1 VTSAEV
7 RIVVRPYAT
16 SLALGF
22 FSFGIGMLLL
32 GGMAN
37 GWLHPSDVHTVGLL
51 LAAFVFPLELLSA
64 VIAFLARDTFG
75 ATGLGLFATSWLA
88 LGLADTQSSQ
98 SALSRAVG
106 LYELGFAFT
115 IALLAVAAFAGK
127 PLIAAIL
134 LASAVRG
141 AFAAVHEW
149 HGPAWAWT
157 ASGWLAVA
165 IFAAAMYGGIAFLL
179 EDVHKQQVLPVFRR
193 GASRESLEG
202 DLRAQ
207 LADLADEAGVR
218 KTL

>member
-1 VTSAEV
+1 M

-32 GGMAN
+32 GGVAN
-37 GWLHPSDVHTVGLL
+37 GWLHPSDRHVVGVM
-51 LAAFVFPLELLSA
+51 LASFVFPLELLSA

-75 ATGLGLFATSWLA
+75 ATGLGLFATSWLT
-88 LGLADTQSSQ
+88 LGLVDVRSSQ
-98 SALSRAVG
+98 SAISRAVG
-106 LYELGFAFT
+106 LYQFGFAFT
-115 IALLAVAAFAGK
+115 IALLAIAALAGK

-134 LASAVRG
+134 GLSAVRG
-141 AFAAVHEW
+141 ALSGVHEW

-165 IFAAAMYGGIAFLL
+165 IFASAMYGGLAFLL
-179 EDVHKQQVLPVFRR
+179 EDVHKQALLPVFRR

-207 LADLADEAGVR
+207 LANLADEAGVR